1 MFIFIQPT
9 ADGAVASEPNAG
21 QRLVIWGTDV
31 NVGTCKE
38 KFQVL
43 NLAFQV
49 LENMTN
55 SMYKGVNCLH
65 ALGHFAFRDSCRDSL
80 TRPPLKMRTLVWT

>member
-1 MFIFIQPT
+1 MNYFLETAAFNTFSVFLQPS

-38 KFQVL
+38 KFQV
-43 NLAFQV
+43 
-49 LENMTN
+49 
-55 SMYKGVNCLH
+55 
-65 ALGHFAFRDSCRDSL
+65 
-80 TRPPLKMRTLVWT
+80 

>member
-1 MFIFIQPT
+1 MKEKKLEHLKRPFVFSQPS

-38 KFQVL
+38 KFQVWTL
-43 NLAFQV
+43 
-49 LENMTN
+49 
-55 SMYKGVNCLH
+55 
-65 ALGHFAFRDSCRDSL
+65 DL
-80 TRPPLKMRTLVWT
+80 TGY